1 VKNKSLKL
9 LAAPAILLII
19 FLTHLFLNVYWIKIN
34 NNQRMMGDDVFIHLY
49 NNLTITYQLDKAIKE
64 HSIPSIF
71 FQLNSDAIN
80 NSGPVDKYAWPRLVY
95 FVTAIFNLLFGISLP
110 VAIISNMFWFLILI
124 ISIYFLGKY
133 LFNEETGIFAA
144 FLISFSPFIWGMNR
158 KYGLDIPLAAITS
171 LSMYLLF
178 KTEGFRNRLY
188 TILFFAALGIGFN
201 VKMQIVLIFL
211 APVVINIFGKQMSQS
226 GLEKCRNIL
235 LGMMIFI
242 GLSSLFWWGSIKEI
256 WGLFCLQQRSGLEDT
271 VFQVRP
277 PWFSSLFFYLNYLI
291 RGLDFVLV
299 LSIFGIYK
307 MLRSGARKNV
317 LLILSWAFIPVL
329 IFSILNP
336 QRGRFILPVLP
347 VFCLLAASAVISL
360 KKRPA
365 KYFLIGS
372 CFLVYTASL
381 MIRTFNPANYGLK
394 LAAEFVGY
402 DKFIHEPDKYNI
414 DIIARKFAHIIK
426 KNNVQQKAYKIGI
439 LELAFPEMFDHDSV
453 VILYNIRA
461 SMPGQFSVL
470 EGNALR
476 SGHITI
482 GNFIKQLQS
491 LDYLLVFTK
500 DKEESVNFNNFMS
513 SKFHQGGFLN
523 EGQQDLVKKYL
534 ADFIV
539 ASKEQIH
546 IRGNKFFLNLLIHK

>member
-1 VKNKSLKL
+1 MKNKSLI

-34 NNQRMMGDDVFIHLY
+34 DNQRMMGDDIFIHLY
-49 NNLTITYQLDKAIKE
+49 NNLTISYQLDKAIKE
-64 HSIPSIF
+64 HSISSIIS
-71 FQLNSDAIN
+71 QLNSDAIT

-110 VAIISNMFWFLILI
+110 VSIISNMFWFLILI
-124 ISIYFLGKY
+124 ISSYFLGKY

-144 FLISFSPFIWGMNR
+144 FLISFSPFIWGMSR
-158 KYGLDIPLAAITS
+158 KYGLDIPLTAITS

-226 GLEKCRNIL
+226 GFEKCRNIF

-291 RGLDFVLV
+291 RGLNFVLV
-299 LSIFGIYK
+299 LSILGIYK
-307 MLRSGARKNV
+307 MLRSGARKNEF
-317 LLILSWAFIPVL
+317 LILSWAFIPVL

-360 KKRPA
+360 KKKPA

-482 GNFIKQLQS
+482 GNFIKQLPS

-500 DKEESVNFNNFMS
+500 DKEEIVNFNNFMS
-513 SKFHQGGFLN
+513 SKFYQKGSLN
-523 EGQQDLVKKYL
+523 EEQQDLVKKYL

-539 ASKEQIH
+539 VSKEQIH